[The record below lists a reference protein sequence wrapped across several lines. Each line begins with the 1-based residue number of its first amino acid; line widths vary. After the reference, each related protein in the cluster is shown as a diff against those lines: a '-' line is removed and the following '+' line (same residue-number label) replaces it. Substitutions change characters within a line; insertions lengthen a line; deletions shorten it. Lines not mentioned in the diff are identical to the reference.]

1 MEADMIDQPSA
12 PEVGGGVQILG
23 SSVVPLY
30 VERKMK
36 VYAITE
42 SEFASVSTLNGQTT
56 MFASIGFAIL
66 AAALSIWINAI
77 FYTEVPPAAMIA
89 QKYVAPISVLIAL
102 SFFWLSWRAT
112 QTRQSTWNTI
122 KAESALIASP
132 RNVSP
137 VP

>member
-1 MEADMIDQPSA
+1 MTDQLHA
-12 PEVGGGVQILG
+12 PEASGGVQILG

-42 SEFASVSTLNGQTT
+42 SEFASVSALNGQTT
-56 MFASIGFAIL
+56 MFSSIGFAIL
-66 AAALSIWINAI
+66 SAALSIWVNAV
-77 FYTEVPPAAMIA
+77 FYTDVPPAAMLA
-89 QKYVAPISVLIAL
+89 QKYVAPIGVLIAA

-122 KAESALIASP
+122 KTESALLARPKSGA
-132 RNVSP
+132 P
-137 VP
+137 VL